1 MKDFKIYIAI
11 GSALVLIYL
20 IAQLNRPNPVNWATT
35 LSYNDKIPYGTY
47 VFYNRLKD
55 IFPGAKVRYISK
67 SPYDV
72 FTDGNLLAGNY
83 IIIAQN
89 TAFSRIDLQ
98 AMLKYISAGNSVFIS
113 AFSFDSYIS
122 DSLKLETGVEYDKK
136 KPTLNFT
143 NPQLKKATGYKFD
156 NNISAQY
163 FSKFDTARATTI
175 SQNQYGQSN
184 YLRFKFGKGNLF
196 LFANPQILTNY
207 SLLKP
212 GGVEYSA
219 KVLSYLPVTE
229 NIYWDLYQNHDVF
242 IDQSPM
248 RVFFNNPGL
257 QWAYYLSLASLLLF
271 VVYEI
276 KRRQRIIPVIEP
288 LKNATVEFVSVVG
301 KVYYEQRDN
310 RNIAAK
316 KIMYFAEHLRSTFG
330 LKTGDF
336 NNEFLISFTN
346 KTGVDESLA
355 KELVGLIN
363 YLGQQSR
370 VTDHELIV
378 LNQLIEKFYIQ
389 SGSYGK

>member
-1 MKDFKIYIAI
+1 MKDFKIYISV
-11 GSALVLIYL
+11 GTALLLIYL
-20 IAQLNRPNPVNWATT
+20 VAQFNRPNPVNWSTT

-55 IFPGAKVRYISK
+55 LFPGAKVKHTTK

-72 FTDGNLLAGNY
+72 FTDGNLPGGNY

-89 TAFSRIDLQ
+89 ATFSKIDFKQ
-98 AMLKYISAGNSVFIS
+98 MVKYISAGNSVFIS
-113 AFSFDSYIS
+113 AFSFDGYIS

-136 KPTLNFT
+136 NPTLNFT
-143 NPQLKKATGYKFD
+143 NPLIKQAAGYKFE

-163 FSKFDTARATTI
+163 FSKFDTVKATSI

-212 GGVEYSA
+212 GGDEYPA
-219 KVLSYLPVTE
+219 KALSYLPETE

-242 IDQSPM
+242 TDQSPM
-248 RVFFNNPGL
+248 RVFFSNPGL

-271 VVYEI
+271 VLYEI

-288 LKNATVEFVSVVG
+288 LKNSTVEFVSVVG

-310 RNIAAK
+310 SNIAAK
-316 KIMYFAEHLRSTFG
+316 KIVYFGEHLRNAFG
-330 LKTGDF
+330 LKTGSY
-336 NNEFLISFTN
+336 NNEFVVNLTN

-355 KELVGLIN
+355 KDLVAHIN
-363 YLGQQSR
+363 YLSHQSR
-370 VTDHELIV
+370 ITDHELIV

>member
-1 MKDFKIYIAI
+1 MKDFKIYVSI
-11 GSALVLIYL
+11 GTALLLIYL
-20 IAQLNRPNPVNWATT
+20 IAQFNRPTPINWSTT

-47 VFYNRLKD
+47 VLHDRLQD
-55 IFPGAKVRYISK
+55 IFPGTKVRYSAK

-72 FTDGNLLAGNY
+72 FTSGNLLAGNY
-83 IIIAQN
+83 IVIAKN
-89 TAFSRIDLQ
+89 TSFSKIDLK
-98 AMLKYISAGNSVFIS
+98 AMIKYISAGNSVFIS
-113 AFSFDSYIS
+113 ALSFDGYIS
-122 DSLKLETGVEYDKK
+122 DSLKLETGIDYDKK
-136 KPTLNFT
+136 NPGLNFI
-143 NPQLKKATGYKFD
+143 NPQLKKAKDYKFD

-163 FSKFDTARATTI
+163 FSKFDTARATSI
-175 SQNQYGQSN
+175 GQNQYGQSN

-212 GGVEYSA
+212 NGGEYPA
-219 KVLSYLPVTE
+219 KVLSYLPVAD
-229 NIYWDLYQNHDVF
+229 NLYWDLFHNEDV
-242 IDQSPM
+242 IADRSPM
-248 RVFFNNPGL
+248 RVFFDNPGL

-271 VVYEI
+271 VLYEI

-288 LKNATVEFVSVVG
+288 LKNSTVEFVSVVG

-316 KIMYFAEHLRSTFG
+316 KIVYFGEHLRHAFG
-330 LKTGDF
+330 LKTGNYDK
-336 NNEFLISFTN
+336 EFLAGFIN
-346 KTGVDESLA
+346 KTGVEESLA
-355 KELVGLIN
+355 KDLVSHIN
-363 YLGQQSR
+363 YMGQQTS

>member
-11 GSALVLIYL
+11 GTALMLVYL
-20 IAQLNRPNPVNWATT
+20 IAQFNRPNPVNWSTT

-55 IFPGAKVRYISK
+55 IFPGAKVKHITK
-67 SPYDV
+67 SPYDA
-72 FTDGNLLAGNY
+72 FTHGSLTGGSY

-89 TAFSRIDLQ
+89 ATFSKIDFEE
-98 AMLKYISAGNSVFIS
+98 MVKYINAGNSIFIS
-113 AFSFDSYIS
+113 AFSFDGYIS
-122 DSLKLETGVEYDKK
+122 DSLKLETGTEYDKK
-136 KPTLNFT
+136 NPTLNFT
-143 NPQLKKATGYKFD
+143 NPLVKKAAGYKFD
-156 NNISAQY
+156 NNISSQY
-163 FSKFDTARATTI
+163 FSKFDTVKATTI

-212 GGVEYSA
+212 NGAEYPA

-229 NIYWDLYQNHDVF
+229 NIYWDLFQNHDVL

-248 RVFFNNPGL
+248 RVFFDNPGL
-257 QWAYYLSLASLLLF
+257 QWAYYISLASLLLF
-271 VVYEI
+271 VLYEI

-310 RNIAAK
+310 SNIAAK
-316 KIMYFAEHLRSTFG
+316 KIVYFGEHLRNVFG
-330 LKTGDF
+330 LRAGNYTSDF
-336 NNEFLISFTN
+336 VVNLTN
-346 KTGVDESLA
+346 KTGIEEALA
-355 KELVGLIN
+355 RDLVAHIN
-363 YLGQQSR
+363 YMSHQSHI
-370 VTDHELIV
+370 TDNELIV

>member
-1 MKDFKIYIAI
+1 MKDFKIYISV
-11 GSALVLIYL
+11 GTALLLIYL
-20 IAQLNRPNPVNWATT
+20 VAQFNRPNPVNWSTT

-55 IFPGAKVRYISK
+55 LFPGAKVKHTTK

-72 FTDGNLLAGNY
+72 FTDGNLPGGNY

-89 TAFSRIDLQ
+89 ATFSKIDFKQ
-98 AMLKYISAGNSVFIS
+98 MVKYISAGNSVFIS
-113 AFSFDSYIS
+113 AFSFDGYIS

-136 KPTLNFT
+136 NPTLNFT
-143 NPQLKKATGYKFD
+143 NPLVKKASGYKFE

-163 FSKFDTARATTI
+163 FSKFDTVKATSI

-212 GGVEYSA
+212 GGDEYPA
-219 KVLSYLPVTE
+219 KALSYLPVTE

-242 IDQSPM
+242 TDQSPM
-248 RVFFNNPGL
+248 RVFFSNPGL

-271 VVYEI
+271 VLYEI

-288 LKNATVEFVSVVG
+288 LKNSTVEFVSVVG

-310 RNIAAK
+310 SNIAAK
-316 KIMYFAEHLRSTFG
+316 KIVYFGEHLRNAFG
-330 LKTGDF
+330 LKTGSY
-336 NNEFLISFTN
+336 NNEFVVNLTN

-355 KELVGLIN
+355 KDLAAHIN
-363 YLGQQSR
+363 YLSHQSR
-370 VTDHELIV
+370 ITDHELIV

>member
-1 MKDFKIYIAI
+1 MKDFKIYISV
-11 GSALVLIYL
+11 GSVLLLIYL
-20 IAQLNRPNPVNWATT
+20 VAQFNRPNPVNWATT

-55 IFPGAKVRYISK
+55 LFPGAQVKNISK

-72 FTDGNLLAGNY
+72 FTNGNLTSGSY
-83 IIIAQN
+83 IVIAQN
-89 TAFSRIDLQ
+89 ATFSKIDFKE
-98 AMLKYISAGNSVFIS
+98 MVKYVSAGNSVFIS
-113 AFSFDSYIS
+113 AFNFDGYIS

-136 KPTLNFT
+136 NPGLNFT
-143 NPQLKKATGYKFD
+143 NPQLKKAADYKFD
-156 NNISAQY
+156 NNISSQY
-163 FSKFDTARATTI
+163 FSKFDTARATSI

-212 GGVEYSA
+212 GGGEYPA
-219 KVLSYLPVTE
+219 KVLSYLPVTD
-229 NIYWDLYQNHDVF
+229 NIYWDLYQNHDVSA
-242 IDQSPM
+242 DQSPM

-271 VVYEI
+271 VIYEI

-310 RNIAAK
+310 SNIAAK
-316 KIMYFAEHLRSTFG
+316 KIVYFSEHLRNVFG
-330 LKTGDF
+330 LKTGNYNNDF
-336 NNEFLISFTN
+336 LVSFIN
-346 KTGVDESLA
+346 KTGIDESLA
-355 KELVGLIN
+355 RDLVSHIN
-363 YLGQQSR
+363 YMSQQSR
-370 VTDHELIV
+370 VSDHELIV